1 MKNKIR
7 NIIFYII
14 INFILILNLEATEQF
29 NFEVTEIEITQNGNK
44 VVGKKRGLITTNDGL
59 KIEADN
65 FEYNK
70 LQNTLVANGSI
81 IIEDKK
87 KIFLYSDNIIYL
99 KNNEKIISQGKTK
112 ILIDKDYT
120 FFSEDIELKRNLME
134 LSSFKDAKIIDANAK
149 IYEFNKYKYYINDK
163 LLKASNVYI
172 RDKIINSI
180 ENSDHLY
187 FGDGFFDLNKN
198 NFQAGKTQIK
208 LKKNTFNNPEN
219 DPRVL
224 GISSK
229 KENDITTIN
238 KGIFTSCKINEDC
251 PPWSIKAE
259 KITHDKKKKQL
270 IYDQAILRIYD
281 VPILYFPKFFHPDPS
296 VKRQSGFLQPR
307 LNDSQVGSSIT
318 IPYFHVLSDNRD
330 ITFKPTLFNNST
342 KTIQSEYRQENKF
355 SSLNTDLGLTTGFK
369 SSFSDSKNSL
379 SHIFSKFDLNLNLE
393 NFKSSKLN
401 LFFEKVSNDTY
412 LKIFD
417 SILVDS
423 PLKPDN
429 YDILKSGANLYLENN
444 KYNFNLEFA
453 SYEDLQK
460 NNSDRYEYIFPSYQ
474 FNSNILRNNLGTLD
488 FSSSGSNNLIN
499 TNTLKTRVIND
510 FKFSSSNIINNKF
523 GIKNNYEIYL
533 KNLNSIGKKDI
544 EYQSHVKS
552 ELDSQFIFNTSLLLL
567 KLNNQVKSK
576 ETMTPKISLRINPS
590 NMINYNSLDR
600 TINANNIFTSN
611 RLGLNDSF
619 EAGKSLTIGINYNK
633 IDTLDVKKNFNIDL
647 ATVFR
652 NQVENDIPSKTSLNQ
667 KNSNLF
673 GSIDYNFSEKL
684 AIEYDFSLDNK
695 LEVFDYNSI
704 GLDLN
709 INNFTAELNFIETN
723 NALGNTNVLENNFSY
738 SLDKNNFLSFGTRRN
753 RTINLTEY
761 YDLVYE
767 YKNDCLTAG
776 IKYKKSFY
784 SDRDLKPTE
793 DLMFTITISPIT
805 TYEQKIN

>member
-1 MKNKIR
+1 M
-7 NIIFYII
+7 
-14 INFILILNLEATEQF
+14 
-29 NFEVTEIEITQNGNK
+29 
-44 VVGKKRGLITTNDGL
+44 
-59 KIEADN
+59 
-65 FEYNK
+65 
-70 LQNTLVANGSI
+70 
-81 IIEDKK
+81 
-87 KIFLYSDNIIYL
+87 
-99 KNNEKIISQGKTK
+99 
-112 ILIDKDYT
+112 
-120 FFSEDIELKRNLME
+120 
-134 LSSFKDAKIIDANAK
+134 
-149 IYEFNKYKYYINDK
+149 
-163 LLKASNVYI
+163 
-172 RDKIINSI
+172 
-180 ENSDHLY
+180 
-187 FGDGFFDLNKN
+187 
-198 NFQAGKTQIK
+198 
-208 LKKNTFNNPEN
+208 
-219 DPRVL
+219 
-224 GISSK
+224 
-229 KENDITTIN
+229 
-238 KGIFTSCKINEDC
+238 
-251 PPWSIKAE
+251 
-259 KITHDKKKKQL
+259 
-270 IYDQAILRIYD
+270 
-281 VPILYFPKFFHPDPS
+281 
-296 VKRQSGFLQPR
+296 
-307 LNDSQVGSSIT
+307 
-318 IPYFHVLSDNRD
+318 
-330 ITFKPTLFNNST
+330 
-342 KTIQSEYRQENKF
+342 
-355 SSLNTDLGLTTGFK
+355 
-369 SSFSDSKNSL
+369 
-379 SHIFSKFDLNLNLE
+379 
-393 NFKSSKLN
+393 
-401 LFFEKVSNDTY
+401 
-412 LKIFD
+412 
-417 SILVDS
+417 
-423 PLKPDN
+423 
-429 YDILKSGANLYLENN
+429 ENN

-453 SYEDLQK
+453 SYENLQK

-499 TNTLKTRVIND
+499 TNNLKTRMIND

-533 KNLNSIGKKDI
+533 KNLNSVGKKDI

-552 ELDSQFIFNTSLLLL
+552 ELDSQFIFNTSLPLL

-600 TINANNIFTSN
+600 TINANNIFSSN
-611 RLGLNDSF
+611 RLSLNDSF

-709 INNFTAELNFIETN
+709 IDNFTAELNFIETN

-805 TYEQKIN
+805 TYEKKFNEIL

>member
-172 RDKIINSI
+172 RDNIINSI

-208 LKKNTFNNPEN
+208 LKKNTYNNPEN

-369 SSFSDSKNSL
+369 SSISDSKNSL

-393 NFKSSKLN
+393 NFTSSKLN

-423 PLKPDN
+423 PLKPGN
-429 YDILKSGANLYLENN
+429 YDTLKSGANLYLENN

-453 SYEDLQK
+453 SYENLQK

-499 TNTLKTRVIND
+499 TNNLKTRMIND

-533 KNLNSIGKKDI
+533 KNLNSVGKKDT

-552 ELDSQFIFNTSLLLL
+552 ELDSQFIFNTSLPLL

-576 ETMTPKISLRINPS
+576 ETLTPKISLRINPS

-633 IDTLDVKKNFNIDL
+633 IDTLDVKKNFNLDL

-695 LEVFDYNSI
+695 FEVFDYNSI